1 MINWGVIPM
10 MTEKP
15 ASTDDMFEVAEK
27 VALASGL
34 VEAGDN
40 IIIVA
45 GVPVGTG
52 RTNTMHIRTVK

>member
-1 MINWGVIPM
+1 
-10 MTEKP
+10 
-15 ASTDDMFEVAEK
+15 MFEVAEK

-52 RTNTMHIRTVK
+52 RTNTMRIRTVK

>member
-1 MINWGVIPM
+1 ML
-10 MTEKP
+10 KLL
-15 ASTDDMFEVAEK
+15 EK

-34 VEAGDN
+34 VESGDN

-52 RTNTMHIRTVK
+52 RTNTMRIRTVK

>member
-1 MINWGVIPM
+1 

-15 ASTDDMFEVAEK
+15 SSTDDMFEVAEK

-34 VEAGDN
+34 VESGDN

-52 RTNTMHIRTVK
+52 RTNTMRIRTVK